1 MILIVDF
8 LSVLFEDIAFYV
20 SCYCLTVVK
29 WLANNWPQ
37 ELKQDD
43 DKLMI

>member
-1 MILIVDF
+1 M
-8 LSVLFEDIAFYV
+8 YPG
-20 SCYCLTVVK
+20 YCLTVVK